1 MELATNTGWR
11 KMAPPLSTSETIEG
25 TKKDLFECAHMAVK
39 ALHLRP
45 AARFVLSQLVGF
57 FKEPM
62 NGMYLVWPS
71 NEFLSERTGLSD
83 RTIRY
88 AIREL
93 VMTGLI
99 RCKDSANG
107 KRFAIR
113 SKSGQILDAFGFDL
127 APILAIRESL
137 VQKCAELTELRRI
150 RDAKFQEITI
160 CRRASLEAI
169 SEIRTGYPEIDVSSL
184 VSEFD
189 RLCALTPR
197 KGSSAPIDTAL
208 ELWRG
213 LHQASIT
220 EYQAAYDGKNCRHIE
235 NIKDSPDQSCYKR
248 QGDNDGEITVSE
260 IYLAC
265 PDAMSY
271 AQPVRNADGLLAEA
285 QKLRGAFGTH
295 RSAFD
300 EAIEQ
305 LGSYRAAAAFFV
317 VLEIYCIDQRDKQA
331 IKNFGGYFRNYVRM
345 IAAGSVDLSE
355 VVRFMRRRRNN

>member
-1 MELATNTGWR
+1 MEVSTNHGWR
-11 KMAPPLSTSETIEG
+11 KMAPPINTPEFIEG

-57 FKEPM
+57 FKEPLH
-62 NGMYLVWPS
+62 GMYLVWPS

-83 RTIRY
+83 RSIRY

-93 VMTGLI
+93 VVTGLI

-137 VQKCAELTELRRI
+137 VEKCQELAELKRI
-150 RDAKFQEITI
+150 RSAKFHEITI

-169 SEIRTGYPEIDVSSL
+169 SELRTAYPEIDASSL
-184 VSEFD
+184 AVEYD

-197 KGSSAPIDTAL
+197 KGASSPIDAIL
-208 ELWRG
+208 ELWKG
-213 LHQASIT
+213 LNQASVAQ
-220 EYQAAYDGKNCRHIE
+220 YQAACGGRNCRHIE
-235 NIKDSPDQSCYKR
+235 NIKDSPDQPCYKR
-248 QGDNDGEITVSE
+248 QGDECDEISVSE

-265 PDAMSY
+265 PDAVTY
-271 AQPVRNADGLLAEA
+271 AQPVKNADDLIAEA
-285 QKLRGAFGTH
+285 AKLRGAFGTH
-295 RSAFD
+295 RSAWEESI
-300 EAIEQ
+300 EAI
-305 LGSYRAAAAFFV
+305 GSYRAAAAFFV
-317 VLEIYCIDQRDKQA
+317 VLEIYCVDQRDKQA

-355 VVRFMRRRRNN
+355 VVRFMRRKRNN